1 MRRDRLTSKRNSFS
15 VAVWIVRS

>member
-15 VAVWIVRS
+15 IAVWIVRS